1 MDAIAGAA
9 EGGRMTDRKTLVE
22 DMTGVETIL
31 LDLEGITPR
40 PELSDKKVI
49 LMMCRCL
56 WHLLEWTIRRAK

>member
-1 MDAIAGAA
+1 
-9 EGGRMTDRKTLVE
+9 MTDRKTLVE

>member
-1 MDAIAGAA
+1 
-9 EGGRMTDRKTLVE
+9 MTTRDTLID
-22 DMTGVETIL
+22 DMQGMESII
-31 LDLEGITPR
+31 LDLEGVTPR

>member
-1 MDAIAGAA
+1 
-9 EGGRMTDRKTLVE
+9 MTDRKTLVE

-31 LDLEGITPR
+31 LDLEGITPH